1 MSAEHGQLQQ
11 SGGRRGRSPGD
22 KKSRRR
28 SRRKETYSMYIYKVL
43 KQVSMGGP
51 PWAWG
56 RAGKSLGRTWMEFRP
71 GHRSLRTP
79 HAPLVGSLFISEA
92 RGPTQC
98 PSCTCGQEAVRHA
111 PTLVQRLRQG
121 SGADKT
127 VTWGLGWG
135 SLSEGR
141 PQQSAGLMVI
151 RCPMW
156 KSKQEGP
163 VSCGWRE
170 E

>member
-56 RAGKSLGRTWMEFRP
+56 GGWRKPGKGLDGVHSL
-71 GHRSLRTP
+71 H
-79 HAPLVGSLFISEA
+79 
-92 RGPTQC
+92 RGPRGLSSSQRPREAAPC
-98 PSCTCGQEAVRHA
+98 LSCACNRQEAIQTCSHPGPEA
-111 PTLVQRLRQG
+111 TGLWDRQN
-121 SGADKT
+121 SH
-127 VTWGLGWG
+127 V
-135 SLSEGR
+135 
-141 PQQSAGLMVI
+141 
-151 RCPMW
+151 
-156 KSKQEGP
+156 GP
-163 VSCGWRE
+163 
-170 E
+170 

>member
-56 RAGKSLGRTWMEFRP
+56 GGWRKPGKGLDGVHSL
-71 GHRSLRTP
+71 HRGPR
-79 HAPLVGSLFISEA
+79 APLVGSLFISEA
-92 RGPTQC
+92 PGGH
-98 PSCTCGQEAVRHA
+98 S
-111 PTLVQRLRQG
+111 
-121 SGADKT
+121 
-127 VTWGLGWG
+127 
-135 SLSEGR
+135 
-141 PQQSAGLMVI
+141 
-151 RCPMW
+151 
-156 KSKQEGP
+156 
-163 VSCGWRE
+163 VSVLCL
-170 E
+170 